1 MSKMY
6 VHLYKQR
13 VKEIMKK
20 KQILQDSINID
31 NFLQL

>member
-13 VKEIMKK
+13 VKETMEK